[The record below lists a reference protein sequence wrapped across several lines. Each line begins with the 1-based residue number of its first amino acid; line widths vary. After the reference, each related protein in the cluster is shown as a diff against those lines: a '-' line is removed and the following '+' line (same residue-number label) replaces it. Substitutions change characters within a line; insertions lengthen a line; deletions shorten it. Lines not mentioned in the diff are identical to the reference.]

1 MSISVKEIG
10 GKSQCIEGV
19 KMGIIANYKYLSD
32 KNLKELKAFY
42 SEENETL
49 GEAKEQNEDAEEQN
63 EDAEILL
70 DLDKMWDALHFV
82 LTGASSSEPIKNNPF
97 SEAVV
102 GVSSIEGVE
111 EFISYTE
118 KSRVKDIVFALDHFD
133 IEKAM
138 ENFSMKECRKA
149 NIYPDIW
156 NYEEETDEIKE
167 ELMDYFQNLK
177 DFYKK
182 ILEVNGN
189 VMVTIC

>member
-1 MSISVKEIG
+1 
-10 GKSQCIEGV
+10 
-19 KMGIIANYKYLSD
+19 MGIIANYKYLSD

-49 GEAKEQNEDAEEQN
+49 GEAKERNEDVEEVN
-63 EDAEILL
+63 SDVKTSL
-70 DLDKMWDALHFV
+70 DLDKMWDVLHFV

-167 ELMDYFQNLK
+167 ELMDYFQKLK
-177 DFYKK
+177 EFYKR
-182 ILEVNGN
+182 ILEVKGN
-189 VMVTIC
+189 VIVTIC